1 MNSLR
6 KAGAASA
13 LIMAFIYLL
22 GFAIF
27 FLALD
32 PGRELNLDES
42 VQFRIENQLVVM
54 PTMFVLYVL
63 AGINL
68 IILVQ
73 SLAGEVKNDAPW
85 QSQTSLII
93 GSIWCA
99 MLIVAGLVYLT
110 GMQAVFS
117 LYPENAEQASALSLV
132 VNTVFEGLGGGNEL
146 IGGLWTALISCLLLK
161 STPGYKILHLF
172 GILVGIAGVV
182 SIVPIVADAV
192 MLFGLGQIF
201 WFIGLG
207 IRFLK
212 KEKSVL
218 VSSA

>member
-6 KAGAASA
+6 TAGAASA
-13 LIMAFIYLL
+13 LIMAFIYVL

-27 FLALD
+27 YLALD
-32 PGRELNLDES
+32 PGRELNIDES
-42 VQFRIENQLVVM
+42 VQFLKVNQLVVM

-85 QSQTSLII
+85 QSQTVLII

-99 MLIVAGLVYLT
+99 MLIVAGFIYLT

-117 LYPENAEQASALSLV
+117 LYPQNAEQATTLSLIV
-132 VNTVFEGLGGGNEL
+132 DTVFEALGGGNEL
-146 IGGLWTALISCLLLK
+146 IGGVWTVLISCLLLK
-161 STPGYKILHLF
+161 LTPGFKIVHFF
-172 GILVGIAGVV
+172 GIAVGIAGVV
-182 SIVPIVADAV
+182 SIVPMFADAV

-207 IRFLK
+207 VRFLK
-212 KEKSVL
+212 MKKRLSKL
-218 VSSA
+218 A

>member
-6 KAGAASA
+6 KAGAVSA

-27 FLALD
+27 FIALE
-32 PGRELNLDES
+32 PGRELNLNES
-42 VQFRIENQLVVM
+42 IQFLKENQLVVM

-73 SLAGEVKNDAPW
+73 SLSGEVKNDAPW
-85 QSQTSLII
+85 QSQTVLII

-99 MLIVAGLVYLT
+99 MLIVAGFVYLT

-117 LYPENAEQASALSLV
+117 LYPENAEQALTLSLV
-132 VNTVFEGLGGGNEL
+132 VNTVYEGLGGGNEL
-146 IGGLWTALISCLLLK
+146 IGGLWTVLISCLLLK
-161 STPGYKILHLF
+161 LTPGYKSLHFF
-172 GILVGIAGVV
+172 GIVVGIAGIV
-182 SIVPIVADAV
+182 SIVPILTDAV

-207 IRFLK
+207 VRFLK
-212 KEKSVL
+212 KKKTS
-218 VSSA
+218 